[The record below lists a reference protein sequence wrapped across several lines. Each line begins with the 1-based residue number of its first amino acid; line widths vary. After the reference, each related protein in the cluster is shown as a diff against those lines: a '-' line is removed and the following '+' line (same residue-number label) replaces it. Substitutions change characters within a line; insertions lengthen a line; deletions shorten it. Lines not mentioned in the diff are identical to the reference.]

1 MNERN
6 NPNLKSNSQT
16 LRKNMTKEEKHL
28 WYDFLK
34 NIPYTVNRQKVIG
47 DYIVDFY
54 CASANIVIEI
64 DGIQHKQ
71 KENKEKDVERD
82 LFFERI
88 GIKVLRYPNINVNM
102 SFNAICEDILKNI
115 EERIQKM

>member
-34 NIPYTVNRQKVIG
+34 NIPYTVNRQ
-47 DYIVDFY
+47 
-54 CASANIVIEI
+54 I
-64 DGIQHKQ
+64 DGIQHRQ